1 MFFGLVILTAAIL
14 EILLKI
20 SRYLSIVL
28 EIVSVIV
35 DKYIVFRYYFK
46 ISNLLLF
53 ILGGF
58 SVFIKSYSSD
68 FETAF

>member
-14 EILLKI
+14 EFLLKI
-20 SRYLSIVL
+20 SRYLSIDL

-35 DKYIVFRYYFK
+35 DRYIVFRYYFK

-53 ILGGF
+53 SLGGF
-58 SVFIKSYSSD
+58 SVFIKCFSSD